1 MIIKCLA
8 IDDEPL
14 ALRKMSGYIS
24 KTPFLELV
32 GVYRSGFEAIDL
44 ISDHK
49 ADLLFVDINMPD
61 INGMDF
67 VKSLHYKPQI
77 IFTTAFSEYAI
88 EGFKLDALDYL
99 LKPIGYNDF
108 LKAANKARNYFDSI
122 AADSKKKQQQQN
134 DEYLFIKSE
143 NKIVRISLND
153 IIYIEGMREYVR
165 IHQTNGK
172 SIMPLIS
179 LRVLEEQLPPDQFM
193 RVHRSYIVNLHR
205 ITTIEHNRIIFD
217 GKVFIPI
224 SDQYKEFFQKFLRSH
239 SLT

>member
-14 ALRKMSGYIS
+14 ALSKMSNYIS
-24 KTPFLELV
+24 KTPFLELA
-32 GVYRSGFEAIDL
+32 GACRSGFDAMEL
-44 ISDHK
+44 ISNQNI
-49 ADLLFVDINMPD
+49 DLLFVDINMPD
-61 INGMDF
+61 INGLDF

-108 LKAANKARNYFDSI
+108 LKAANKARIYFESTGPS
-122 AADSKKKQQQQN
+122 SKKEKRN
-134 DEYLFIKSE
+134 DEYLFIKAE
-143 NKIVRISLND
+143 YKIVRISLKD

-172 SIMPLIS
+172 SLMPLIS
-179 LRVLEEQLPPDQFM
+179 LRVLEEQLPSDKFM
-193 RVHRSYIVNLHR
+193 RVHRSYIVNLEK

-217 GKVFIPI
+217 GKVYIPV
-224 SDQYKEFFQKFLRSH
+224 SEQYKEFFQKYLSSH
-239 SLT
+239 SLA